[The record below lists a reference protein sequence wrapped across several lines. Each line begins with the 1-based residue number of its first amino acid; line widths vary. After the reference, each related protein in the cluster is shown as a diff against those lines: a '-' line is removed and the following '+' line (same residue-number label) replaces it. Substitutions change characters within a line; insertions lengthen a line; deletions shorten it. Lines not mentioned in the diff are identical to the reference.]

1 MAKVWR
7 RIVPLMALVLF
18 FSYLDKVNIGFAALT
33 MNADLGFS
41 NTVFGAG
48 AGSFAIGY
56 ALFAIPSTLLLHRLG
71 ARRWIAVIM
80 IAWGVCSAATAFVE
94 TPRQLLAIRLLL
106 GMAEAGFNPG
116 VILYF
121 TYWFPSEYRGRV
133 LGSFLF
139 IMPVG
144 LSIAAPISSWLLG
157 WDGVLGLAGWQWL
170 FIVEALPTVL
180 LAALVWY
187 ALTDQPADANWLA
200 PTAKD
205 WLVKRLAAERAQ
217 IKTPTRGMA
226 AVRQVLANKRVW
238 LLTVVNLG
246 VGTSGIGAVIFL
258 PLVIQSMGFS
268 ISSTG
273 LLAALP
279 SAVAAALLPVW
290 GYWTDRARNRES
302 VVAAAC
308 ACIAGGLLGAAWLLP
323 SAWALAAVCIAMV
336 GFYGSIAAFWT
347 LPSAFLTG
355 ASAAAGIAFINIA
368 GNLGTFTGPS
378 LIGWLADRSGSYS
391 SGFSFL
397 ALLAACSGA
406 LLAWQALGAR
416 RVICRAGTD

>member
-7 RIVPLMALVLF
+7 RIVPLTALVLF

-80 IAWGVCSAATAFVE
+80 IAWGICSAATACVE
-94 TPRQLLAIRLLL
+94 SPSQLLAIRLLL

-144 LSIAAPISSWLLG
+144 LSIAAPISSWLLT
-157 WDGVLGLAGWQWL
+157 WDGLLGLAGWQWL
-170 FIVEALPTVL
+170 FIIEALPTVA
-180 LAALVWY
+180 LAAVVWY
-187 ALTDQPADANWLA
+187 ALTDRPADATWLSPEARGWLA
-200 PTAKD
+200 D
-205 WLVKRLAAERAQ
+205 RLATERAQ
-217 IKTPTRGMA
+217 IDTSAHGVS
-226 AVRQVLANKRVW
+226 AVRQILVNRRVW
-238 LLTVVNLG
+238 LLTAVNLG

-268 ISSTG
+268 IGSTG

-290 GYWTDRARNRES
+290 GYWTDRSRTREY

-323 SAWALAAVCIAMV
+323 SAWALVAVSIAMI

-378 LIGWLADRSGSYS
+378 IIGWLADLSGSYR
-391 SGFSFL
+391 SGLAFL
-397 ALLAACSGA
+397 ALLAAGSSVLLGWSA
-406 LLAWQALGAR
+406 LRAR
-416 RVICRAGTD
+416 RRHL